1 MASIMDASRAPE
13 KNCTAYDP
21 TNVEGQQTAI
31 YVQLVLSLTLGVS
44 AFFGFCILRPKW
56 KSLYAARKR
65 HVDAAA
71 SLPELPDTF
80 FGWMPVLYRVT
91 EEQVL
96 ASAGLDAYVFLS
108 FFKMSMK
115 LFGIMFIMAIAIL
128 APINQHFYYVFD
140 PFGNSTSPPDIPDYS
155 RLEGWHGGWND
166 ALTLEAPKD
175 SDDILPETSYLWSYL
190 VFTYVFTG
198 LAIYFMNTQTHRVIK
213 IRQDYLGSQST
224 ITDRT
229 IKLSGI
235 PVELR
240 SEEKITEFL
249 EKLEIGKVES
259 VTLCRNWK
267 RLDDMMD
274 KRVQVV
280 RRLEEA
286 WTVYLGQ
293 QQRSSIGPIRT
304 QQSTPGEDAEDES
317 QGHEG
322 DNLLGTNHITSYD
335 QPRPT
340 TRIWYGFLN
349 FQSRKVDAIDHYEE
363 QLRQLDD
370 MITDARKKEYEPTA
384 LAFVTMDSI
393 PACQMAVQAL
403 LDPTPMQLMARP
415 APAPSDIVWTN
426 TYLPRSNRMIRSWAI
441 TLFIL
446 ILTIFWLIPVAAL
459 AGLVSLCS
467 IRQVWPGLADVLESH
482 DILKALVQTG
492 LPTLIVSLLNLA
504 IPFLYDYLA
513 NMQGSI
519 SQGDVELSVISK
531 NFYFTFFNVFLVFTV
546 FGAAS
551 KFWPVLQET
560 LKDTTKIAY
569 TLAQSISDLSMF
581 YTNFILLQA
590 LGLLPFRLL
599 EFGSVSLYPI
609 TLMGAKTPRD
619 YAELVQPPIFSYGFY
634 LPSALLVYILCIV
647 YSIQPAGYLVLL
659 FGMAYFALGYYTY
672 KYQLLYA
679 MDHPQHATGGAWPM
693 IVYRLL
699 VGLGFFQLTMAGVI
713 ALRKAFTPAILV
725 VPLIPFTIWYSYYF
739 RRNFQPL
746 MKFIALRSIRR
757 DSNPDINIAGE
768 DIGINRPPGHIQR
781 GTTVDEARE
790 RGTRYINPSL
800 TVPLEKIWIN
810 KAPDSE
816 PNESTPQLDREE
828 SAASSISLGDTHI
841 WREASDTNV

>member
-1 MASIMDASRAPE
+1 MASIIDAPRAPE
-13 KNCTAYDP
+13 KNCTIYDP
-21 TNVEGQQTAI
+21 TSVDGQQTAI
-31 YVQLVLSLTLGVS
+31 YVQLVLSLSLGIS
-44 AFFGFCILRPKW
+44 AFLGFCILRPKW
-56 KSLYAARKR
+56 KSLYAARKT
-65 HVDAAA
+65 HIDAAA
-71 SLPELPDTF
+71 NLPELPDSF

-115 LFGIMFIMAIAIL
+115 LFGIMFIMAAAIL

-140 PFGNSTSPPDIPDYS
+140 PFGNSTSPPDLPDYS
-155 RLEGWHGGWND
+155 LVEGWHGGWD
-166 ALTLEAPKD
+166 GTLNLKGSKD
-175 SDDILPETSYLWSYL
+175 PDDELPDTSYLWSYL
-190 VFTYVFTG
+190 IFTYVFTG
-198 LAIYFMNTQTHRVIK
+198 LAIYFMNRQTHRIIQV
-213 IRQDYLGSQST
+213 RQDYLGSQST

-235 PVELR
+235 PEELR

-259 VTLCRNWK
+259 VTLCRDWRK
-267 RLDDMMD
+267 LDDMMD

-286 WTVYLGQ
+286 WAVHFGKR
-293 QQRSSIGPIRT
+293 QRQSIGPIRT
-304 QQSTPGEDAEDES
+304 QQSTPAVDVES
-317 QGHEG
+317 GSQDHEG
-322 DNLLGTNHITSYD
+322 DSLLGRNHITSYE

-349 FQSRKVDAIDHYEE
+349 LQNREVDAIDHYEE
-363 QLRQLDD
+363 QLRRLDD
-370 MITDARKKEYEPTA
+370 MIKDARKKEYKPTA
-384 LAFVTMDSI
+384 LAFVTLDSI

-441 TLFIL
+441 TIFIL
-446 ILTIFWLIPVAAL
+446 ILTIFWLVPVAAL

-467 IRQVWPGLADVLESH
+467 IRQVLPGLADVLESH

-492 LPTLIVSLLNLA
+492 LPTLVVSLLNLA

-513 NMQGSI
+513 NRQGSI

-551 KFWPVLQET
+551 KFWPVLQES

-590 LGLLPFRLL
+590 LGL
-599 EFGSVSLYPI
+599 
-609 TLMGAKTPRD
+609 
-619 YAELVQPPIFSYGFY
+619 FY
-634 LPSALLVYILCIV
+634 LSDFI
-647 YSIQPAGYLVLL
+647 
-659 FGMAYFALGYYTY
+659 T
-672 KYQLLYA
+672 
-679 MDHPQHATGGAWPM
+679 
-693 IVYRLL
+693 
-699 VGLGFFQLTMAGVI
+699 
-713 ALRKAFTPAILV
+713 
-725 VPLIPFTIWYSYYF
+725 F
-739 RRNFQPL
+739 RRTFQPL
-746 MKFIALRSIRR
+746 MRFIALRSIRR
-757 DSNPDINIAGE
+757 DSNPEVNIVGE
-768 DIGINRPPGHIQR
+768 EIGIDRPPGHVRR
-781 GTTVDEARE
+781 GSTVDEARE
-790 RGTRYINPSL
+790 KGMKYVNPSL
-800 TVPLEKIWIN
+800 IVP
-810 KAPDSE
+810 D
-816 PNESTPQLDREE
+816 LDQQGPRFR
-828 SAASSISLGDTHI
+828 A
-841 WREASDTNV
+841 